1 MLRERVE
8 AFANLSTM
16 LDALTEEQATRIRR
30 SVLGVRDLVIHA
42 VRGEPAI
49 ATPFGMIFHDAK

>member
-1 MLRERVE
+1 
-8 AFANLSTM
+8 M